1 MAAFDPDDSFIDLYW
16 IPVGAGTHLQAL
28 SLSLYEILAA
38 SVARRPRAT
47 LYHGALK
54 LQLRGKSQTLEL
66 MPVPRH
72 QANPP
77 LMTGPVGVRGADR
90 LRRFRYQLYCA
101 DSDLFPDEKWAV
113 GSPKRLTT
121 NPATVESLLANA
133 LRPQPYL
140 GTEGP
145 WHHGDV
151 DFRFCD
157 LVAPGTKRYRSIAD
171 RVAERWPRAG
181 LEGRRDS
188 GCRLAVRCHMKR
200 AWATNSVPAC
210 RRIPQSRGGASRSA
224 SACSVRWVV
233 AASPAWL
240 STAVNEAIA
249 TSI

>member
-1 MAAFDPDDSFIDLYW
+1 MHRMPVAHGLRAGRLVENARSTGMAAFDPDDSFIDLYW

-54 LQLRGKSQTLEL
+54 LRLRGRSQTLEL

-121 NPATVESLLANA
+121 DPATVERLLANA
-133 LRPQPYL
+133 PGLPSHTWGRRAH
-140 GTEGP
+140 GTTEMWTSDSATSWLLAQSGI
-145 WHHGDV
+145 
-151 DFRFCD
+151 D
-157 LVAPGTKRYRSIAD
+157 LSQIELPKDGRAPGWK
-171 RVAERWPRAG
+171 AG
-181 LEGRRDS
+181 
-188 GCRLAVRCHMKR
+188 
-200 AWATNSVPAC
+200 
-210 RRIPQSRGGASRSA
+210 
-224 SACSVRWVV
+224 
-233 AASPAWL
+233 
-240 STAVNEAIA
+240 AIA
-249 TSI
+249 AAGSPFGVT